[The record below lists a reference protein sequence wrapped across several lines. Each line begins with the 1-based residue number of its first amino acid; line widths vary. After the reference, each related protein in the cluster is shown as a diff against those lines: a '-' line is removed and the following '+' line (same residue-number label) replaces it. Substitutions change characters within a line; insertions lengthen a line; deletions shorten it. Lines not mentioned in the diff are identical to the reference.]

1 MNEMK
6 KVWLMTMALP
16 GLVAADAVHQSSDG
30 RRVVIKFDEPVVP
43 LSVVQNSWN
52 EAASAQ
58 DRGLDLF
65 DITGDAQF
73 TPEARWIDQDRL
85 QLSYRKGFAGST
97 VYRVAFRPGSARY
110 LSGKAMPESS
120 FEFSYQGM
128 EQPVYMSKIRS
139 RVRKSIF
146 PRRVR

>member
-43 LSVVQNSWN
+43 LSVVQNGWN
-52 EAASAQ
+52 GSASAQ
-58 DRGLDLF
+58 DKGLDLF

-73 TPEARWIDQDRL
+73 APEARWIDQDRL
-85 QLSYRKGFAGST
+85 QLSYKKGFAGIRDYIKI
-97 VYRVAFRPGSARY
+97 VR
-110 LSGKAMPESS
+110 ES
-120 FEFSYQGM
+120 
-128 EQPVYMSKIRS
+128 RS
-139 RVRKSIF
+139 VKHE
-146 PRRVR
+146 